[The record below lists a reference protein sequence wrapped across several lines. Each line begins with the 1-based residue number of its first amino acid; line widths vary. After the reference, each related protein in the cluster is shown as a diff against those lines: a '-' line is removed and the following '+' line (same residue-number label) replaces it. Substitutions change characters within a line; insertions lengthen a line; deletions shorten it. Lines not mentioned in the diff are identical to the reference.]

1 VANIKLGKSEDAKQ
15 TLDAIVEN
23 IKEKRIHYNE
33 ARSFF
38 AQLLQGLQYGISAI
52 GGKTDTLFGLDPYQK
67 LANKQR
73 IEDITDWF
81 EELTDRVIVSVSEE
95 FNAKGTNHI
104 TKILDIIDADLSQD
118 LSLNAVAS
126 RLSLNPSYVSRL
138 FKQFVGKTFVE
149 FVTSR
154 RIEQGKLLLETT
166 DMKVGDVA
174 TSVGYQNSYY
184 FIKLFKEATGM
195 TPGEYRKQHVRE

>member
-1 VANIKLGKSEDAKQ
+1 M
-15 TLDAIVEN
+15 DAIVES

>member
-1 VANIKLGKSEDAKQ
+1 
-15 TLDAIVEN
+15 
-23 IKEKRIHYNE
+23 
-33 ARSFF
+33 
-38 AQLLQGLQYGISAI
+38 
-52 GGKTDTLFGLDPYQK
+52 
-67 LANKQR
+67 
-73 IEDITDWF
+73 
-81 EELTDRVIVSVSEE
+81 VIASVSEE
-95 FNAKGTNHI
+95 LNAKGSNHI
-104 TKILDIIDADLSQD
+104 TKILDIIDMDLSQD

-138 FKQFVGKTFVE
+138 FKQYVGKTFVE

-154 RIEQGKLLLETT
+154 RIEQGKQLLETT